1 MYQNIPFL
9 CSIKML
15 KNTVL
20 LLTCLFLMLLV
31 KPTSA
36 SSVEIKDSVLIG
48 IPCSVSDTIC
58 LQTKSS
64 ETDSLPKKKSSAKEN
79 KKKKIVSAI
88 FAFPFPFGFMGA
100 HRVMLGTS
108 PWVPVVYV
116 ATFGGCFGL
125 LPLIDFCVITFSKDI
140 EQYENNPQCLA
151 WWRFYRRMVE
161 ASERH
166 QRQRH

>member
-1 MYQNIPFL
+1 M
-9 CSIKML
+9 
-15 KNTVL
+15 
-20 LLTCLFLMLLV
+20 FLMLLV
-31 KPTSA
+31 KQVSA
-36 SSVEIKDSVLIG
+36 SIEIKDTALVKISNTI
-48 IPCSVSDTIC
+48 SDTIC
-58 LQTKSS
+58 LQAKFSD
-64 ETDSLPKKKSSAKEN
+64 TDSLSQKKSSTKEN

-140 EQYENNPQCLA
+140 EQYENNPHIFM
-151 WWRFYRRMVE
+151 WVK
-161 ASERH
+161 
-166 QRQRH
+166 